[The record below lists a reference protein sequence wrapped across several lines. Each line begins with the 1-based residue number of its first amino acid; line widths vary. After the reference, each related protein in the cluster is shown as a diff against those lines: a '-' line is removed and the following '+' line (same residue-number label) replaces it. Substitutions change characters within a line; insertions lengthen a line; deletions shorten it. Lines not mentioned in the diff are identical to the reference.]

1 MSACGLCHRA
11 GTLLALGAV
20 PQRGSALQACCSAFD
35 GGMVGSM
42 AVVVVTGASGHL
54 GATLVRALRA
64 RGQEVRALV
73 HHDRRALDGLDVEI
87 ARGDLADKN
96 SLRRAFAG
104 ADLVYHTAA
113 FISILRDEQQR
124 LYEVNVRGTRN
135 VVEACLESGVRRLVH
150 VSTIEA
156 LESEPHDRPVDES
169 RPLVQPGAFARRT
182 ADRNLAPSVSGSSS
196 PYAHSKAA
204 GEQQV
209 REGITRGLDAVIL
222 YPTAIIGPH
231 DYRQGF
237 PNAGLLAICEGRLV
251 ALVDGGFNWVDV
263 RDVADG
269 ALRAGDRAPSGARYI
284 LSGHWASL
292 HDLAGMAREITG
304 TPVPRLVF
312 PLWAARIGAPFVA
325 AASQLLGRRPLYT
338 SEALR
343 PLGANRHISHE
354 RATRE
359 LGYRPRPLR
368 QTIADTLQ
376 WCECRAVLAR
386 QGPVPSAGGQVM
398 DVLGGE

>member
-1 MSACGLCHRA
+1 
-11 GTLLALGAV
+11 
-20 PQRGSALQACCSAFD
+20 
-35 GGMVGSM
+35 M
-42 AVVVVTGASGHL
+42 AIVVVTGASGHL

-73 HHDRRALDGLDVEI
+73 HQDRRALDGLDVEI
-87 ARGDLADKN
+87 ARGDLADEN

-104 ADLVYHTAA
+104 ADMVYNTAA
-113 FISILRDEQQR
+113 YISILRGELQR

-135 VVEACLESGVRRLVH
+135 VVEACLGSGVRRLVH
-150 VSTIEA
+150 VSSIEV
-156 LESEPHDRPVDES
+156 LESEPLDQPVDES
-169 RPLVQPGAFARRT
+169 RPLVESGTFARGNAGR
-182 ADRNLAPSVSGSSS
+182 ALEPLPRKSSL

-204 GEQQV
+204 GERQV
-209 REGITRGLDAVIL
+209 RKGIARGLDAVIL
-222 YPTAIIGPH
+222 YPTAMIGPH

-263 RDVADG
+263 RDVAQG
-269 ALRAGDRAPSGARYI
+269 ALRAGDQAPSGARYI

-292 HDLAGMAREITG
+292 HDLAQLAEEITG
-304 TPVPRLVF
+304 VHVPRLVF

-325 AASQLLGRRPLYT
+325 AASQLAGRRPLYT

-343 PLGANRHISHE
+343 PLRGNRHISHE

-359 LGYRPRPLR
+359 LGYQPRPLR
-368 QTIADTLQ
+368 QTVVDTLQ
-376 WCECRAVLAR
+376 WCECRGVLAR
-386 QGPVPSAGGQVM
+386 QGPVPSASGQM
-398 DVLGGE
+398 IDFLGGE

>member
-1 MSACGLCHRA
+1 
-11 GTLLALGAV
+11 
-20 PQRGSALQACCSAFD
+20 
-35 GGMVGSM
+35 M

-87 ARGDLADKN
+87 ARGDLADEN

-104 ADLVYHTAA
+104 AELVYHTAA
-113 FISILRDEQQR
+113 YISILSGEQHR
-124 LYEVNVRGTRN
+124 LHEVNVRGARN
-135 VVEACLESGVRRLVH
+135 VVEACLGSGVRRLVH
-150 VSTIEA
+150 VSSIEA
-156 LESEPHDRPVDES
+156 LENEPLGQPVDES
-169 RPLVQPGAFARRT
+169 RPLVPSGPFAQGN
-182 ADRNLAPSVSGSSS
+182 AGPVLGSSAS
-196 PYAHSKAA
+196 SRPTPYARSKAA

-209 REGITRGLDAVIL
+209 RQAIARGLDAIIL

-237 PNAGLLAICEGRLV
+237 PNAGLLAICEGRLW

-263 RDVADG
+263 RDVAEG
-269 ALRAGDRAPSGARYI
+269 ALRAGERAPSGARYI

-292 HDLAGMAREITG
+292 HDLAKLASEITG
-304 TPVPRLVF
+304 APVPRLVF

-325 AASQLLGRRPLYT
+325 AASRLTGRQPLYT

-343 PLGANRHISHE
+343 PLGGNRHISHE
-354 RATRE
+354 RATRQ
-359 LGYRPRPLR
+359 LGYQPRPLR
-368 QTIADTLQ
+368 RTVVDTVQ
-376 WCECRAVLAR
+376 WCACGGVLAR
-386 QGPVPSAGGQVM
+386 RGPMPSAGGHVI
-398 DVLGGE
+398 DFLGGE